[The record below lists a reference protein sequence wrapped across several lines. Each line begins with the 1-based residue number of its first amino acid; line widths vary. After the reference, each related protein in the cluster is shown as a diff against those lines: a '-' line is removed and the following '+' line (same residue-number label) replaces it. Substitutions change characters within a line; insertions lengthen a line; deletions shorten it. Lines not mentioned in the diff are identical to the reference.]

1 MRSLARRVAPL
12 GIGLLLLLGLAPVA
26 SATSLPAEA
35 DVAAAE
41 SAALTRINDLRV
53 GHGLVRL
60 RVDPR
65 ISELARERAE
75 YMAST
80 DVLSHEHAGGKMVW
94 DLMSEDGITWYGAG
108 EIIAYNSTRPLSS
121 SAATAVKGWLG
132 SPPHRSIMLSSN
144 YNYFGMGLAVS
155 PSTGRRYWAGVFLKG
170 PDRTG
175 AWSKLGKLTKASAG
189 TASVKVSF
197 RWSGSDTKLQV
208 LTSGLRYYQTQRR
221 VDGGEWLDYGTT
233 TNTSTTRN
241 FLRGHTI
248 DFRVRA
254 RDKSGNWGAWRV
266 ITVKS

>member
-12 GIGLLLLLGLAPVA
+12 GIGLLLLLGLAPMA
-26 SATSLPAEA
+26 SAASLPAEA
-35 DVAAAE
+35 DVFAAE
-41 SAALTRINDLRV
+41 SAALTRINDQRV
-53 GHGLVRL
+53 DHGLVRL
-60 RVDPR
+60 RIDPR
-65 ISELARERAE
+65 LSELARERAE

-94 DLMSEDGITWYGAG
+94 DLMSEAGITWYGAG
-108 EIIAYNSTRPLSS
+108 EIIAYNSTSALTS

-175 AWSKLGKLTKASAG
+175 AWSKIGKVSKASAG
-189 TASVKVSF
+189 TSVAVSIH
-197 RWSGSDTKLQV
+197 WSGADTKLQV

-233 TNTSTTRN
+233 TNASTRRN
-241 FLRGHTI
+241 FSRGHTI
-248 DFRVRA
+248 EFRVRA
-254 RDKSGNWGAWRV
+254 KDKAGNWGAWKV
-266 ITVKS
+266 ITIRT